1 MIRVGLTGG
10 IGSGKSTVARVLE
23 LLGVPVYGADERA
36 HRLSDHD
43 PAVVGAIREL
53 FGDRAYV
60 RDQAGRRL
68 DRRWVAGQVF
78 GDPERLARLNAIV
91 HPAVRHDFR
100 AWAARQHAPYGV
112 LETAILFESGFDA
125 EVDRTVVV
133 VAPEALRIARTI
145 RRDGVGEQDVR
156 RRIEAQMDDEERLR
170 RADYVLHAD
179 ERQLL
184 IPQIL
189 RMNNEVIT
197 NYELRITSIVNEQ
210 KRML

>member
-23 LLGVPVYGADERA
+23 LLGVPVYCADEHAR
-36 HRLSDHD
+36 RLSDRD
-43 PAVVGAIREL
+43 PVVAGAIREL

-60 RDQAGRRL
+60 HDPAGDRL
-68 DRRWVAGQVF
+68 DRRWVAEQVF
-78 GDPERLARLNAIV
+78 GNPTLLARLNEIV
-91 HPAVRHDFR
+91 HPAVRRDFL
-100 AWAARQHAPYGV
+100 AWTRRQTAPYGV

-133 VAPEALRIARTI
+133 TAPEALRIARTI
-145 RRDGVGEQDVR
+145 RRDGASEQEVR
-156 RRIEAQMDDEERLR
+156 RRIESQMSDAERLC
-170 RADYVLHAD
+170 RADCVLHAD

-189 RMNNEVIT
+189 RMN
-197 NYELRITSIVNEQ
+197 YEWGRSTMNS
-210 KRML
+210 